1 MNLPNREGGRT
12 PRGASR
18 GQPGASRGQLGG
30 AFLWVI
36 VGVVVIAAAG
46 VWLWHG
52 RSTNQTG
59 DVAVTWTTKREKLRI
74 SVVESGQLKASKSN
88 DIYCEVKGGAT
99 ILFLIDEGTQVNAG
113 DLLVRLDA
121 STLENDLTAQRIKWE
136 QATAAYIQ
144 AEKTKEI
151 QLSLN
156 ASTEEKAKVDLA
168 IAKLDLDKYEQ
179 GDYQLKID
187 QATSDVTLAESALKI
202 AQQKLNDT
210 KELKELD
217 FAAQADVD
225 SDQLA
230 FDAAE
235 IKVRMTK
242 ESQHVIEM
250 YEKKRQMQQLQS
262 TVDQDTAELQRVR
275 LRGEADIA
283 QKEADARSKKAT
295 LDLEKSKLD
304 DLEEQ
309 LANTVIKAPAAGLVV
324 YPGNQGM
331 GGMGRSDRDRVE
343 EGATVREHQLLISL
357 PDTSEMTVVVSVHE
371 SSIDKVR
378 VGQPAEVVI
387 DALSDKAFLGKVTF
401 IAPLPDTQ
409 NQWLNPDLK
418 IYRCE
423 ITLGGDTSMLRPGM
437 SASTEIVIDEIADA
451 IAVPLHA
458 VRRRGDHYFC
468 YVQGPD
474 QKPEIQEVRVGL
486 HNDQHVAVS
495 DGLKEGDLVYLAEPP
510 AAPQPKFAD
519 TPQSQKAS
527 VDELRKK
534 TSEINTKS
542 KGDETRRGEG
552 RQGRGMSGM
561 TAEQL
566 DKWNKMSPE
575 EKRKAREEMMKNST
589 PEQRAAMEEMRKKSG
604 GDGAGGGG
612 RGDGAGGGGRGDGK
626 KPEPSKGEASK
637 AESSKAESSKAD
649 SSKND
654 ASKGGGN

>member
-1 MNLPNREGGRT
+1 MNRSNRDRS
-12 PRGASR
+12 PRERAAS
-18 GQPGASRGQLGG
+18 SRERGG
-30 AFLWVI
+30 AFLWV
-36 VGVVVIAAAG
+36 VVIVVLIAAG
-46 VWLWHG
+46 GVWIWHS
-52 RSTNQTG
+52 RSTNATG

-99 ILFLIDEGTQVNAG
+99 ILFLVDEGTQVNAG

-136 QATAAYIQ
+136 QANAAYIQ

-156 ASTEEKAKVDLA
+156 ASTEEKAKVDLQIA
-168 IAKLDLDKYEQ
+168 TLDLEKYKEGDYTLKLNQAKSDVVLAEQAESIAKQKLADTQELFDLQFAAKLDLDGDSLNYE
-179 GDYQLKID
+179 GAKIK
-187 QATSDVTLAESALKI
+187 LA
-202 AQQKLNDT
+202 
-210 KELKELD
+210 
-217 FAAQADVD
+217 
-225 SDQLA
+225 
-230 FDAAE
+230 
-235 IKVRMTK
+235 MTK
-242 ESQHVIEM
+242 ESQEVIEK
-250 YEKKRQMQQLQS
+250 YEYKRQTSQLQS

-275 LRGEADIA
+275 LRAEADIA
-283 QKEADARSKKAT
+283 QKTADAHSKKAT

-309 LANTVIKAPAAGLVV
+309 LSNTVIKAPAAGLVV

-387 DALSDKAFLGKVTF
+387 DALGERSFLGKVTF

-423 ITLGGDTSMLRPGM
+423 ITLGGDTAMLRPGM
-437 SASTEIVIDEIADA
+437 SASTEIVIDEINDA
-451 IAVPLHA
+451 IAVPIHA

-468 YVQGPD
+468 YVKGPD
-474 QKPEIQEVRVGL
+474 GKPLIEEVKVGL
-486 HNDQHVAVS
+486 HNDQHVAVNE
-495 DGLKEGDLVYLAEPP
+495 GLKEGDEVYLAEPSG
-510 AAPQPKFAD
+510 APQPKFAD
-519 TPQSQKAS
+519 TPQSAQTS
-527 VDELRKK
+527 VEELRKR
-534 TSEINTKS
+534 TAEISTKS
-542 KGDETRRGEG
+542 KSDDSRRAENG

-566 DKWNKMSPE
+566 DKWNKMTPE
-575 EKRKAREEMMKNST
+575 EKKKAREEFMKNAT
-589 PEQRAAMEEMRKKSG
+589 PEQRAAAERSGGMNEARKKFGG
-604 GDGAGGGG
+604 GDGSPNAGPSGAPNGGP
-612 RGDGAGGGGRGDGK
+612 
-626 KPEPSKGEASK
+626 KPEGAKGEGAK
-637 AESSKAESSKAD
+637 PD
-649 SSKND
+649 SAKSGS
-654 ASKGGGN
+654 SKGGGS

>member
-1 MNLPNREGGRT
+1 MNRSQRDLPPRE
-12 PRGASR
+12 RGAPCRVPSAKR
-18 GQPGASRGQLGG
+18 RQTGG

-46 VWLWHG
+46 VWLWRE

-136 QATAAYIQ
+136 QANAAYIQ

-156 ASTEEKAKVDLA
+156 ASTEEKAKVDLEIA
-168 IAKLDLDKYEQ
+168 ILDLDKYKS

-187 QATSDVTLAESALKI
+187 QAKSDVELAKQAAKI

-210 KELKELD
+210 LELNKLD

-230 FDAAE
+230 YNAAK
-235 IKVRMTK
+235 IKVEMTQ
-242 ESQHVIEM
+242 ESQHVIET
-250 YEKKRQMQQLQS
+250 YEFKRQTQQLQS
-262 TVDQDTAELQRVR
+262 TVDQDTAELKRVK
-275 LRGEADIA
+275 LRAEADIA

-309 LANTVIKAPAAGLVV
+309 LANTVIKAPSAGLVV

-387 DALSDKAFLGKVTF
+387 DALGERSFLGKVTF

-437 SASTEIVIDEIADA
+437 SASTEIVIDELNDA
-451 IAVPLHA
+451 IAVPIHA
-458 VRRRGDHYFC
+458 VRRRAEHYFC
-468 YVQGPD
+468 YVQGD
-474 QKPEIQEVRVGL
+474 DGKPSIQEVKVGL
-486 HNDQHVAVS
+486 HNDQHVAVA
-495 DGLKEGDLVYLAEPP
+495 DGLKEGDKVFLAEP
-510 AAPQPKFAD
+510 AGAPQPKFAD
-519 TPQSQKAS
+519 SPQSQKAS

-534 TSEINTKS
+534 TSDINTKTKS
-542 KGDETRRGEG
+542 DESRRSEG
-552 RQGRGMSGM
+552 RQGRGLSGM

-566 DKWNKMSPE
+566 DKWNKMTPE
-575 EKRKAREEMMKNST
+575 EKKKAREEMMKNAT

-604 GDGAGGGG
+604 GDGGG
-612 RGDGAGGGGRGDGK
+612 RGDGRTDGRNDGK
-626 KPEPSKGEASK
+626 KPDSSKGDA
-637 AESSKAESSKAD
+637 SKAD
-649 SSKND
+649 SSKADAPKND
-654 ASKGGGN
+654 APKVDSSKGGGN